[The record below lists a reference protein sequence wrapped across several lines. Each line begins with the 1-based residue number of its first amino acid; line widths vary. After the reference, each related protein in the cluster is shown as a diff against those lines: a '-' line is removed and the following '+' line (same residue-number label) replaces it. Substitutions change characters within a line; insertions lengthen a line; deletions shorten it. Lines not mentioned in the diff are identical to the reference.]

1 MHGDDPQP
9 RLCEQVC
16 LLLEVMSSRAK
27 LQQHSRQNVTQNK
40 PSKTSVK
47 EVGPSYPT
55 EIEDNSIIFK
65 SNVFIWEVLLREL
78 Y

>member
-27 LQQHSRQNVTQNK
+27 QQQHSRQSFTQNR
-40 PSKTSVK
+40 PSKTVK
-47 EVGPSYPT
+47 EVGPLYPT

-65 SNVFIWEVLLREL
+65 SNVFIWEVLLMQL